1 MNHLSTFA
9 SRFVLLP
16 VTTLNGTAPGP
27 CGGPARGSRR
37 WCRRRSSPSRFGR
50 MPLNVL
56 VQLSKSGR
64 TGVEAQV
71 ATDASAWG
79 DSAIGLTPLARSGAE
94 VVGASGFEAGPLG
107 GGTSIGTGN
116 LLAFKPLWPASR
128 RVLPCLLAPV
138 DGQVEQ
144 PVAVIHRLDA
154 ASRRPVSLEDLGAV
168 SQVANDV
175 HHADSASNQ
184 EGLERV
190 RGSRIPGH
198 LPAHKVA
205 VPGALFVR
213 ALAERGV
220 GDVAR
225 MNEGQLADLRCIER
239 APLALLRRRVACVPH
254 EVVGDQHPA
263 SLKRVQ

>member
-16 VTTLNGTAPGP
+16 VTSLNGTAPGP

-154 ASRRPVSLEDLGAV
+154 ASRRPVSLGDFGSL

-175 HHADSASNQ
+175 HHAHPASNQ
-184 EGLERV
+184 ERVERV
-190 RGSRIPGH
+190 LGRVPRH
-198 LPAHKVA
+198 LPAHEVA
-205 VPGALFVR
+205 VLGALFIR
-213 ALAERGV
+213 ALAKRGV

-225 MNEGQLADLRCIER
+225 MNIGQHSDLRCNPG
-239 APLALLRRRVACVPH
+239 APLALLRRRVAGV
-254 EVVGDQHPA
+254 
-263 SLKRVQ
+263 